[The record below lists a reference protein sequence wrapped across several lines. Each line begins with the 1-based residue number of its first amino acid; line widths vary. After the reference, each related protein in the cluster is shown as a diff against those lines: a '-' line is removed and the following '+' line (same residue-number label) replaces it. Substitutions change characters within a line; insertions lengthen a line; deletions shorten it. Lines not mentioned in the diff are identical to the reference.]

1 MRLNHF
7 LASAG
12 VTSRRSA
19 ETIVRE
25 GRVKVNGQVVTDV
38 ARDVDPDL
46 DTVLVDGASVRVV
59 TRLVYVMLHKP
70 VKRVTTVKDEKGRN
84 SVVDLVNITER
95 VFPVGRLDY
104 DTTGLLLLTNDGELS
119 YRLTHPKYGVRK
131 TYVAVLN
138 KKIGDRELEHL
149 RRGVQLFDGKTVP
162 SQAVKLGTQVVEV
175 TIHEG
180 KNKQVKRM
188 FRKLGYK
195 VRELHRSRLGP
206 LQLGKL
212 KYGQWRHLRPQEVQ
226 ALKKA
231 VGLSD

>member
-70 VKRVTTVKDEKGRN
+70 VKYVTTVKDEKGRD

-138 KKIGDRELEHL
+138 KKIGDRELAHL
-149 RRGVQLFDGKTVP
+149 RRGVELFDGKTVP

-188 FRKLGYK
+188 FRKIGYK

-206 LQLGKL
+206 LHLGKL